1 MKETSSDYL
10 LDLPAV
16 KSPLKPFK
24 SNEMFIYV
32 SGLMLL
38 WPAFDW
44 MRRKVVSFSFIGS
57 R

>member
-1 MKETSSDYL
+1 MKDTSSDFL

-16 KSPLKPFK
+16 NSPLKPSK
-24 SNEMFIYV
+24 SKEMFIYV
-32 SGLMLL
+32 LRLMLL